1 MLLLLLLC
9 RRHFRSSS
17 FHVCLYP
24 VVYSRYPT
32 PRGWPT
38 SPRTVV
44 EDRYDAS
51 CSIGGRAG
59 RYYRSPP
66 STKPISVAARLIT
79 RSAVVTYAACKELGL
94 DNVTVCS
101 SLPSTTEPVIR
112 LALFCPSVRPSV
124 CLSVCVSVGKI
135 TGTVKKLWMDVYEVH
150 YRQESFALVQ
160 RTVVYILEV
169 VSQNLRFRIFLG
181 FLLTRADPKYIEDG
195 CACWYYFVGF
205 VEL

>member
-1 MLLLLLLC
+1 VSELAAFDLWPHKRYLVLRVRHVSSLMLLLLLLC

-79 RSAVVTYAACKELGL
+79 RWAVVTYAACKEVGL

-124 CLSVCVSVGKI
+124 CLYACLSARLPVLSKNCG
-135 TGTVKKLWMDVYEVH
+135 WMFMKSTIG
-150 YRQESFALVQ
+150 RSPL
-160 RTVVYILEV
+160 
-169 VSQNLRFRIFLG
+169 
-181 FLLTRADPKYIEDG
+181 P
-195 CACWYYFVGF
+195 
-205 VEL
+205 